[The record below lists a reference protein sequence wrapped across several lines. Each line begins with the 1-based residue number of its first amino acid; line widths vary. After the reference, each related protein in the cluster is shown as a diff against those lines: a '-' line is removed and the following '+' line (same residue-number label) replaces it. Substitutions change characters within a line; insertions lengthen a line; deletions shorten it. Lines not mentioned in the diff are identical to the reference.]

1 MFPLDLSFSSLH
13 VFCFVEKQFLLLLK
27 IQSFFCTRLPESR
40 PKYNLL
46 LYPAVHHS
54 LCYTLLYRRRALGF
68 SVLRF
73 WLIFGSVSLFL
84 CKKKFGFFVLVFITV
99 CGFIVFQHVVL
110 GFREKYKRVFGFDIR
125 CGFQFFLSKLFGFRF
140 LFDLSGN
147 YTPPMISNSR

>member
-73 WLIFGSVSLFL
+73 WLFFGSVSLFL
-84 CKKKFGFFVLVFITV
+84 CKKNSV
-99 CGFIVFQHVVL
+99 
-110 GFREKYKRVFGFDIR
+110 
-125 CGFQFFLSKLFGFRF
+125 F
-140 LFDLSGN
+140 LFWCLLRFADLSFFSMWFQVFAKNTNGFSDLISDAVFSFSYLN
-147 YTPPMISNSR
+147 YLGSGFSLI

>member
-73 WLIFGSVSLFL
+73 WLFFGSVSLFL
-84 CKKKFGFFVLVFITV
+84 CKKKFGFFALVFITV
-99 CGFIVFQHVVL
+99 CAFIVFQHVVL

-125 CGFQFFLSKLFGFRF
+125 CGFRLFLFDLFGFRF

-147 YTPPMISNSR
+147 LRASTDLE

>member
-1 MFPLDLSFSSLH
+1 MYPVTGKSA
-13 VFCFVEKQFLLLLK
+13 K
-27 IQSFFCTRLPESR
+27 IQSITVSSR
-40 PKYNLL
+40 PSLVV
-46 LYPAVHHS
+46 LYTSLQEEGIGIFGFAV
-54 LCYTLLYRRRALGF
+54 LAIFWIGF
-68 SVLRF
+68 SVF
-73 WLIFGSVSLFL
+73 VQ
-84 CKKKFGFFVLVFITV
+84 KKFGFFVLVFITV

>member
-54 LCYTLLYRRRALGF
+54 LCYTLTGGGHWDFRFCGF
-68 SVLRF
+68 GYFLDR
-73 WLIFGSVSLFL
+73 FL
-84 CKKKFGFFVLVFITV
+84 CFCAKKIRFFGFGVYYGLRIYRFSA
-99 CGFIVFQHVVL
+99 C
-110 GFREKYKRVFGFDIR
+110 
-125 CGFQFFLSKLFGFRF
+125 GFRF
-140 LFDLSGN
+140 
-147 YTPPMISNSR
+147 SRKIQTSFRI

>member
-54 LCYTLLYRRRALGF
+54 LGYTLLYRRRALGF

-73 WLIFGSVSLFL
+73 WLFFGSVSLFL
-84 CKKKFGFFVLVFITV
+84 CKKNSVFWFW
-99 CGFIVFQHVVL
+99 CL
-110 GFREKYKRVFGFDIR
+110 
-125 CGFQFFLSKLFGFRF
+125 LRF
-140 LFDLSGN
+140 ADLSFFSMWFQVFAKNTNEFSDLISDAVFSFSYLN
-147 YTPPMISNSR
+147 YLGSGFSLI